1 MKRFVVSTLLLAAT
15 PMILLNP
22 LGREAFIGYY
32 IGVVAMWFVFV
43 CAGSVQRLMGAQPP
57 AGGLT

>member
-1 MKRFVVSTLLLAAT
+1 MKRFVVSTLLLAVT

-22 LGREAFIGYY
+22 LGREAFSGYY

-43 CAGSVQRLMGAQPP
+43 CAQKESSTSHALLASAMF
-57 AGGLT
+57 